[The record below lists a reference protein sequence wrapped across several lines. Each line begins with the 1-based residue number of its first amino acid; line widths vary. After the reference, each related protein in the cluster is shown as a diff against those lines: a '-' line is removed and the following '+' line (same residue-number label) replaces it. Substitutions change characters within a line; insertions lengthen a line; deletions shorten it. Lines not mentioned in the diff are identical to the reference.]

1 MSMENSQIP
10 LGDAAKLIGKTAK
23 TLRKMV
29 EDGQIKAQTTPSGQL
44 RFSREDLTPFNQG
57 LSSVKSELSQKYVR
71 PKRLISPSY
80 REKQDKGDLMQSY
93 IRDVSQCLGFCKGF
107 QGDTSGALAL
117 LIDLMALHADEE
129 GGVPCEP
136 KSYICGMIGI
146 GERKW
151 TQTIEKTLVKAG
163 RIKQITRKGIKVWVF
178 PDDQMRGPKA
188 LFKPIGVQTWVAPSK
203 QEDVQFRDMHL
214 QQWPDAQ
221 SQSDPVPKPIKP
233 TPPPAIEEIAPP
245 SMPMPAVIEDT
256 TPIPDVPSHS
266 AYEVLKQA
274 GVDVEG
280 HERGELFWYRSEHAE
295 VLNRWLETVP
305 VNEIVVRIDKA
316 RIAGNLP
323 KSPNGLLAYENIV
336 LGG

>member
-1 MSMENSQIP
+1 
-10 LGDAAKLIGKTAK
+10 
-23 TLRKMV
+23 
-29 EDGQIKAQTTPSGQL
+29 
-44 RFSREDLTPFNQG
+44 
-57 LSSVKSELSQKYVR
+57 
-71 PKRLISPSY
+71 
-80 REKQDKGDLMQSY
+80 MQSY
-93 IRDVSQCLGFCKGF
+93 VRDVSQCLGFCKGF
-107 QGDTSGALAL
+107 QGDVSGALAL

-163 RIKQITRKGIKVWVF
+163 RIKQVTKRGIKVWVF

-188 LFKPIGVQTWVAPSK
+188 LFRPAPMAAGERLPMPVGDRFYR
-203 QEDVQFRDMHL
+203 QPEAQPF
-214 QQWPDAQ
+214 DALG
-221 SQSDPVPKPIKP
+221 SPLPTGPVTETNPVNEITDPAPKPIEP
-233 TPPPAIEEIAPP
+233 TPPAIEEIAPP
-245 SMPMPAVIEDT
+245 KMPMPAVIEDT
-256 TPIPDVPSHS
+256 TPAVEVPVHS

-274 GVDVEG
+274 GVDVES

-323 KSPNGLLAYENIV
+323 NSPNGLLAYENIV